1 MTQRFTLEIELGN
14 EAMQTPD
21 DVREA
26 LQRAIN
32 LDSTLANLI
41 EFTADDEANIYD
53 ANGNRVGKWYAR

>member
-26 LQRAIN
+26 LQRAIRRAR
-32 LDSTLANLI
+32 SRANEVEVDTSKRI
-41 EFTADDEANIYD
+41 
-53 ANGNRVGKWYAR
+53 GNVLLKYVLGK